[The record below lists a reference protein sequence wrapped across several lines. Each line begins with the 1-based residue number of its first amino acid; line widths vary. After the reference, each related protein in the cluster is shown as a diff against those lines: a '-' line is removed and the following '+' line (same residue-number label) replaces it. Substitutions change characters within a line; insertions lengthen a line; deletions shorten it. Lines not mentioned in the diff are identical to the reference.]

1 MIFSQLR
8 KNAIERVLLYS
19 RGQELHLD
27 EGGEKRRV
35 GVVLFA
41 ARTRNGSRGNEPK
54 SQSFSVFHH
63 FCVFC
68 GAYEKEVM
76 TRLEVHFEALCCL

>member
-1 MIFSQLR
+1 VKKGGLELSSSPL
-8 KNAIERVLLYS
+8 E
-19 RGQELHLD
+19 QEMGPEVMSL
-27 EGGEKRRV
+27 
-35 GVVLFA
+35 
-41 ARTRNGSRGNEPK
+41 K

>member
-35 GVVLFA
+35 GVVLFPL

-54 SQSFSVFHH
+54 VPIVLRFSSFLFFLWCIRKGSHDPSRSPF
-63 FCVFC
+63 
-68 GAYEKEVM
+68 
-76 TRLEVHFEALCCL
+76 